1 MGTDIHLAAEVYKEG
16 RWHLV
21 ETELPD
27 YRNYT
32 AFAILADVR
41 NGYGFAGFDTGE
53 PVIPISE
60 PRDFPKDL
68 SEELQALLDHVDGKS
83 IYLGD
88 DSFSWVTLQELLAYD
103 MNQPRICRGMVSPD
117 EAERCHQTGEPP
129 RSYVGWHADPQWV
142 KISWEEP
149 LRDAAPLI
157 TDLIEALRPL
167 GKPDQ
172 VRLIFGFDN

>member
-1 MGTDIHLAAEVYKEG
+1 MGTDIHLAAEVFTEG
-16 RWHLV
+16 RWQLV

-60 PRDFPKDL
+60 PRDFPDDL
-68 SEELQALLDHVDGKS
+68 SDELQALLDRVDGQS

-88 DSFSWVTLQELLAYD
+88 DSFSWVTLGNYWL
-103 MNQPRICRGMVSPD
+103 MI
-117 EAERCHQTGEPP
+117 
-129 RSYVGWHADPQWV
+129 
-142 KISWEEP
+142 
-149 LRDAAPLI
+149 
-157 TDLIEALRPL
+157 
-167 GKPDQ
+167 
-172 VRLIFGFDN
+172 